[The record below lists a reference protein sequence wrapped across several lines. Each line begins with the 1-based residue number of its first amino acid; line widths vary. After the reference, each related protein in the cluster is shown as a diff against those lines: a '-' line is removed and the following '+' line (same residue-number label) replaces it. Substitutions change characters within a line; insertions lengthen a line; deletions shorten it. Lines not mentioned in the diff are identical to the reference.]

1 MKIKV
6 KEENGIVF
14 HRILYL
20 YQFFVRKNHI
30 FNIQKIIWK
39 KLVWNFCLG
48 NYVNLALAF
57 ICHSQALYFALL
69 LHSSFK

>member
-20 YQFFVRKNHI
+20 YQFFGRKNHI
-30 FNIQKIIWK
+30 FNIQKII
-39 KLVWNFCLG
+39 
-48 NYVNLALAF
+48 
-57 ICHSQALYFALL
+57 
-69 LHSSFK
+69 